1 VSNIVSGEQGSARP
15 STWQRAVVRARRLNL
30 LRMVLIGALTFAVG
44 LGIGRWTV
52 PEGSPDARQA
62 VEQSLLPRALDSD
75 GIWTSGAGDDRPPVS
90 EGLIRLRE
98 GDAEQVRAWTEDWI
112 SAYDTVLV
120 RMAGLDLP
128 AEARPVQR
136 QFIAGVTLTRD
147 AVEVLRHAAGVD
159 DDATREVLLAE
170 VLRLRQRS
178 EDITQSARA
187 SVRDLAGGS
196 SDVSGLTRNL
206 PDLPASGP

>member
-1 VSNIVSGEQGSARP
+1 VSNIVSGEQGSSRP
-15 STWQRAVVRARRLNL
+15 STWQRAVVRARRWNL
-30 LRMVLIGALTFAVG
+30 LRMVLIGILAFAVG

-52 PEGSPDARQA
+52 PEGSPDARHA
-62 VEQSLLPRALDSD
+62 VERNVLPLALDSD
-75 GIWTSGAGDDRPPVS
+75 GIWTSGAGADRPPVS
-90 EGLIRLRE
+90 EGLIRLRD
-98 GDAEQVRAWTEDWI
+98 GDVEQVRAWTEDWI

-120 RMAGLDLP
+120 RLAGLDLP

-136 QFIAGVTLTRD
+136 QFIASLTLTRD
-147 AVEVLRHAAGVD
+147 AVEVLRYAAGTD

-170 VLRLRQRS
+170 ALRLRQRS
-178 EDITQSARA
+178 EDLTQAARA

-206 PDLPASGP
+206 PELPTPGR

>member
-1 VSNIVSGEQGSARP
+1 LSNIVSGEQGSSRP

-30 LRMVLIGALTFAVG
+30 LRMVLIGILTFALG

-62 VEQSLLPRALDSD
+62 VERNVLPLALDSD
-75 GIWTSGAGDDRPPVS
+75 GIWTSGAGADRPPVS

-98 GDAEQVRAWTEDWI
+98 GETEQVRAWTEDWI

-120 RMAGLDLP
+120 RLAGLDLP

-136 QFIAGVTLTRD
+136 QFIAAVTLTRD
-147 AVEVLRHAAGVD
+147 AVEVLRYAADVEEA
-159 DDATREVLLAE
+159 ATREILLAE

-178 EDITQSARA
+178 EDLTQSARA

-206 PDLPASGP
+206 PELPTSGP

>member
-1 VSNIVSGEQGSARP
+1 MSNIVSGEQGSARA

-30 LRMVLIGALTFAVG
+30 LRMALVGVIALAVG

-52 PEGSPDARQA
+52 PDGNPDARAA
-62 VEQSLLPRALDSD
+62 VERNVLPLALDSD
-75 GIWTSGAGDDRPPVS
+75 GIWTSATIADQPPVS
-90 EGLIRLRE
+90 EGLIRLRDGHTE
-98 GDAEQVRAWTEDWI
+98 EVREWTEDWI

-120 RMAGLDLP
+120 RLAGLDLP

-136 QFIAGVTLTRD
+136 QFIASVTLTRD
-147 AVEVLRHAAGVD
+147 AVEVLRYAAEVED
-159 DDATREVLLAE
+159 PATRELLLTE

-178 EDITQSARA
+178 EDLTQSARA
-187 SVRDLAGGS
+187 SVRDLGGGT

-206 PDLPASGP
+206 PELTGSSP